1 VQPLALSFIRLFRSL
16 NRSFSM
22 TNVYKVG
29 GLPQKIEVDLVRTI
43 EGLEA
48 RTFAT
53 RLRQF
58 GPDFQVFRKGFVL
71 SLELLH
77 LLGDMPP
84 KDDYDR
90 TQRDLTCDTL
100 DSLWCA
106 ERALLHGYENQA
118 LVLLRRA
125 YETTAL
131 MAYFFNFPEKV
142 KDWQNGRMIR
152 QSVIRKS
159 LGTAPVPESK
169 EGLDEMYRVYSLFSH
184 VNRETLY
191 HRLLGEDNRL
201 TLGSQGNADE
211 ESVGAVVNELLRQ
224 TMWFVDVSN
233 FTFAKLGLR
242 PDAAFVKQMLAY
254 RDDVQAVAKRLP
266 KLFSDQLKAGNPSG
280 PA

>member
-1 VQPLALSFIRLFRSL
+1 MS
-16 NRSFSM
+16 
-22 TNVYKVG
+22 NVYRVD
-29 GLPQKIEVDLVRTI
+29 GLPDKIEVNLVRTI
-43 EGLEA
+43 DGLEA
-48 RTFAT
+48 RTFST
-53 RLRQF
+53 RLQQF
-58 GPDFQVFRKGFVL
+58 GPDFQVFRRGFAL
-71 SLELLH
+71 SLGLIH

-84 KDDYDR
+84 KDEYDC

-142 KDWQNGRMIR
+142 KDWQNGKMIR

-201 TLGSQGNADE
+201 TLGSQGNVDE
-211 ESVGAVVNELLRQ
+211 DAVGAVVSELLRQ

-242 PDAAFVKQMLAY
+242 PDAAFVKQMLGY
-254 RDDVQAVAKRLP
+254 REEVQAVAKAIT
-266 KLFSDQLKAGNPSG
+266 KTLFRPTKGEPSST
-280 PA
+280 